1 VRRLLS
7 TFLVLGLLGGT
18 AGAFAVT
25 ERLKLEPSP
34 IAAPDVDHV
43 LSPVCGCETRTADI
57 EFRIREADQLTIAI
71 VDADGEVVRTLV
83 SDREYDAGPVALSWD
98 GRGDEG
104 EVVEEGSYRPRV
116 HLDDERRTIVLPNP
130 MRVDTTAPV
139 VTVVSVAPT
148 VISPDRDGRSDKIK
162 VRYRVDELARPYVLV
177 DGEEETIGRT
187 RPGGG
192 QLEWYGRHDG
202 RPVSTGPHAVSV
214 VATDLAGNR
223 SRPTPRAT
231 VWIRYISIARD
242 QLRVPAGVRF
252 GVRVSTDAARYR
264 WRLGHRRGSR
274 RGELL
279 VVRAP
284 SRPGRY
290 LLRVEYGHY
299 RDRAVVVVE
308 PRP

>member
-7 TFLVLGLLGGT
+7 TFLVLGLLVGT

-34 IAAPDVDHV
+34 ITDPDVDHV
-43 LSPVCGCETRTADI
+43 FSPVCGCETQSADI
-57 EFRIREADQLTIAI
+57 EFRVREADQLTVAI

-83 SDREYDAGPVALSWD
+83 ADRDYDPGSVALSWD
-98 GRGDEG
+98 GRDDEG
-104 EVVEEGSYRPRV
+104 NVVEDGSYRPRV
-116 HLDDERRTIVLPNP
+116 HLDEERRTIVLPNP

-148 VISPDRDGRSDKIK
+148 VISPDRDGRSDKVK

-177 DGEEETIGRT
+177 DGREETIGRT

-192 QLEWYGRHDG
+192 QLEWYGRHEG
-202 RPVSTGPHAVSV
+202 RPVEPGPHAVSV

-231 VWIRYISIARD
+231 VWIRYISLSTDR
-242 QLRVPAGVRF
+242 LRVPAGVRF

-264 WRLGHRRGSR
+264 WRIGPRRGSR
-274 RGELL
+274 SGELL

-284 SRPGRY
+284 GRPGRY
-290 LLRVEYGHY
+290 VLRVEYGRF
-299 RDRAVVVVE
+299 RDGAVVVVE

>member
-34 IAAPDVDHV
+34 ITDPDVDHV
-43 LSPVCGCETRTADI
+43 LSPVCDCETQTADI
-57 EFRIREADQLTIAI
+57 AFRIREADQLTIAI

-83 SDREYDAGPVALSWD
+83 ADRDYDSGPVALSWD
-98 GRGDEG
+98 GRDDEG
-104 EVVEEGSYRPRV
+104 EIVAEGSYRPRV

-177 DGEEETIGRT
+177 DGLEETIGRT

-192 QLEWYGRHDG
+192 QLEWYGRHEG
-202 RPVSTGPHAVSV
+202 RPLPPGPHAVSL

-231 VWIRYISIARD
+231 VWIRYIELSRD
-242 QLRVPAGVRF
+242 LLRVPAGVRF

-264 WRLGHRRGSR
+264 WRLGPRRGSR
-274 RGELL
+274 SGELL

-284 SRPGRY
+284 TAPGRY
-290 LLRVEYGHY
+290 VLRVEYGRY
-299 RDRAVVVVE
+299 RDGAVVLVE
-308 PRP
+308 PRR